1 MLRREDFPKEPIEI
15 LKDILISEEFKEIA
29 SLNQERLRCIAAAD
43 RLMGEA
49 VGIESKLLTQLNKIR
64 SIEAEIMLKSNLPK
78 MHEADKA
85 CSYELFNDS
94 CIYESPEVKAYQAG
108 VRPLRKEY
116 PEQCYPSYKLVQ
128 AFKQYSEACEA
139 FLGEPIPKGKNINEE
154 VTTFLTQRKFDTVFR
169 QAVNTIISDN
179 SRETRLLEQEK
190 NIEDCK
196 NKLAASGMLLN
207 YFACCGFGE
216 DMSEASRV
224 ALANDISEK
233 LFVNKSPEEEF
244 WSLSAKDLFETL
256 LMLLAQDCGSS
267 NPVKEFYNLLAMTR
281 DIQKFSNKLEQFS
294 QSDEGQQFSKII
306 QRFLSNSEATKT
318 GIVAHMNNQLLGFMR
333 FDLV

>member
-1 MLRREDFPKEPIEI
+1 MLRKEDFPKEPIEI

-29 SLNQERLRCIAAAD
+29 SLNQERLRCIAEAD

-49 VGIESKLLTQLNKIR
+49 VGIESKLLAQLNKIR
-64 SIEAEIMLKSNLPK
+64 NIEAEIMLKSNSPK
-78 MHEADKA
+78 MQEADKA

-94 CIYESPEVKAYQAG
+94 CIYESSEVKAYQAG

-116 PEQCYPSYKLVQ
+116 PEQCYPSNKLVQ

-139 FLGEPIPKGKNINEE
+139 FLGEPIPKGKIINEE
-154 VTTFLTQRKFDTVFR
+154 VTNFLTQRKFDAAFR

-190 NIEDCK
+190 TIEDCK
-196 NKLAASGMLLN
+196 NKLAASGMLLY
-207 YFACCGFGE
+207 YFSCCG
-216 DMSEASRV
+216 DDQSEAKRV
-224 ALANDISEK
+224 ALVNDISEK
-233 LFVNKSPEEEF
+233 LFVNKNPEEEF
-244 WSLSAKDLFETL
+244 WRLPAKDLFETL
-256 LMLLAQDCGSS
+256 LMLLAQNCGSS
-267 NPVKEFYNLLAMTR
+267 NPAKEFYNLLAMTR

>member
-1 MLRREDFPKEPIEI
+1 MLRKEDFPKEPIEI
-15 LKDILISEEFKEIA
+15 LKDVLPSEEFKKLA
-29 SLNQERLRCIAAAD
+29 SLNQERLRCMAEAD
-43 RLMGEA
+43 GLMGE
-49 VGIESKLLTQLNKIR
+49 VIEIESKLLVQLNKIR
-64 SIEAEIMLKSNLPK
+64 SIEAEIVLKKSTAK
-78 MHEADKA
+78 MQ
-85 CSYELFNDS
+85 
-94 CIYESPEVKAYQAG
+94 ESAEVRAYQAG
-108 VRPLRKEY
+108 LLPLRKEY
-116 PEQCYPSYKLVQ
+116 PEQCHPSNKLVE
-128 AFKQYSEACEA
+128 AFKQYSRACEA
-139 FLGEPIPKGKNINEE
+139 FLDEPIPKGKNINEE

-190 NIEDCK
+190 TIEDCK

-207 YFACCGFGE
+207 YFACCGCGE

>member
-1 MLRREDFPKEPIEI
+1 MKHQKFE
-15 LKDILISEEFKEIA
+15 
-29 SLNQERLRCIAAAD
+29 
-43 RLMGEA
+43 
-49 VGIESKLLTQLNKIR
+49 
-64 SIEAEIMLKSNLPK
+64 
-78 MHEADKA
+78 KA
-85 CSYELFNDS
+85 
-94 CIYESPEVKAYQAG
+94 
-108 VRPLRKEY
+108 
-116 PEQCYPSYKLVQ
+116 
-128 AFKQYSEACEA
+128 
-139 FLGEPIPKGKNINEE
+139 
-154 VTTFLTQRKFDTVFR
+154 FR
-169 QAVNTIISDN
+169 QAVNKVITDD
-179 SRETRLLEQEK
+179 SRESELLKQK
-190 NIEDCK
+190 QIIAGCK
-196 NKLAASGMLLN
+196 NKLAASGMLLY
-207 YFACCGFGE
+207 YFSCCG
-216 DMSEASRV
+216 DDQSEAKRV

-267 NPVKEFYNLLAMTR
+267 NPVKEFYNLLAMTQ

>member
-1 MLRREDFPKEPIEI
+1 MLRKEDFPKEPIEI

-29 SLNQERLRCIAAAD
+29 SLNQERLRCIAEAD

-64 SIEAEIMLKSNLPK
+64 SIEAEIMLKSNMPK

-139 FLGEPIPKGKNINEE
+139 FLGEPIPNGKNINEE
-154 VTTFLTQRKFDTVFR
+154 VTNFLTQRKFDTAFR

-179 SRETRLLEQEK
+179 SRETSLLEQEK
-190 NIEDCK
+190 TIAGCK
-196 NKLAASGMLLN
+196 NKLAALRQLFY
-207 YFACCGFGE
+207 YFAHCGENDESCDKRLSLAKNVSSLIFP
-216 DMSEASRV
+216 
-224 ALANDISEK
+224 ANDSE
-233 LFVNKSPEEEF
+233 EAF
-244 WSLSAKDLFETL
+244 WNDSAKDLFETL
-256 LMLLAQDCGSS
+256 LILFTKSFGSDFYAIVKLTQDVEKFSGELEKIAQD
-267 NPVKEFYNLLAMTR
+267 
-281 DIQKFSNKLEQFS
+281 DQ
-294 QSDEGQQFSKII
+294 GQECSESI
-306 QRFLSNSEATKT
+306 QRFLSNSEATKA
-318 GIVAHMNNQLLGFMR
+318 GIVAHMNTQLLR
-333 FDLV
+333 FIYP